1 MGDFYGFDNPTKGTR
16 ERKKAET
23 GNKVEGR
30 KSYLEKNSQ
39 LVRQIKQLRRFNLL
53 TKKRI
58 RFQNI
63 AEELGTLAINRRRV
77 AGSLPSRCSCK
88 QSASIVHLE
97 PSQVT
102 PFLFPL
108 VPRLPLL
115 FPLHLFFRRYH
126 RIRNIKKLTQFSI
139 GNYVD
144 WMPLGIYE
152 DAPAIA
158 LSFRPCHQLQ
168 ALVAVIVNNVSQKD
182 DHHSRFRYSHLI
194 IFSAHYGTT

>member
-1 MGDFYGFDNPTKGTR
+1 MSLIILRRAQGSAKR
-16 ERKKAET
+16 AET

-77 AGSLPSRCSCK
+77 AGSLLSRCSCK
-88 QSASIVHLE
+88 QSASIVRLE
-97 PSQVT
+97 PSQAT
-102 PFLFPL
+102 PFFFELI
-108 VPRLPLL
+108 PRLPLIL
-115 FPLHLFFRRYH
+115 PLYFCFSRGC
-126 RIRNIKKLTQFSI
+126 RIRHTKKLTQFSI

-144 WMPLGIYE
+144 WMHLGIYE

-168 ALVAVIVNNVSQKD
+168 ALVAVIVNDLSQKD
-182 DHHSRFRYSHLI
+182 KHHSRFRYSHLI
-194 IFSAHYGTT
+194 IFSAPYGTT